1 MVAVFASFV
10 LGDSR
15 TIKEFG
21 IGLASAIFVDVAIVR
36 LILVPAIMTIAGNA
50 NWWFPTWLD
59 RILPRL
65 DIEGGTADHPH
76 GRPALQPIGA
86 PVPLSA
92 GADGD

>member
-1 MVAVFASFV
+1 MVAVFASFI

-36 LILVPAIMTIAGNA
+36 LILVPAIMTIAGNV
-50 NWWFPTWLD
+50 NWWFPAWLD

-65 DIEGGTADHPH
+65 DIEGAADHPQ
-76 GRPALQPIGA
+76 GQPALQPVGA
-86 PVPLSA
+86 PASLSV